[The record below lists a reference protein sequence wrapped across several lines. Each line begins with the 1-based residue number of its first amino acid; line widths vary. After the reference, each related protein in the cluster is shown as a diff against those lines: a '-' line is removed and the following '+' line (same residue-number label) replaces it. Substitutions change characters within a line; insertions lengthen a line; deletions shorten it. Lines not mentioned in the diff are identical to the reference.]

1 MEGAAEEEEEEEEEN
16 KFQVHFLCVC
26 LVLKRLSRTH
36 TRFHDEPLNSS
47 LFLIATERER
57 FIYI

>member
-26 LVLKRLSRTH
+26 LVLKRLS
-36 TRFHDEPLNSS
+36 